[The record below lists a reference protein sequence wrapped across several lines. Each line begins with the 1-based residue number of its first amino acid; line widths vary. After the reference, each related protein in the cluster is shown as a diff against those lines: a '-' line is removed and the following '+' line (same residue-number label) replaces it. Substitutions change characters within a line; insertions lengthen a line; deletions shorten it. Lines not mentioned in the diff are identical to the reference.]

1 MSVESIKARLAA
13 ATPGPWFSG
22 FGLNEAEGA
31 NYWDQTNVY
40 ALDERPPAFPGGD
53 NESYEAECAWAD
65 EHERGFVAET
75 HNHTTIPDN
84 EHDANQLLI
93 AHAPTDL
100 ALLLEVAQTAKTV
113 RRMHQADGAVIALY
127 LALDALEKAE

>member
-1 MSVESIKARLAA
+1 MSTSAGSLPR
-13 ATPGPWFSG
+13 
-22 FGLNEAEGA
+22 
-31 NYWDQTNVY
+31 
-40 ALDERPPAFPGGD
+40 R
-53 NESYEAECAWAD
+53 
-65 EHERGFVAET
+65 
-75 HNHTTIPDN
+75 TTTRQSPDN